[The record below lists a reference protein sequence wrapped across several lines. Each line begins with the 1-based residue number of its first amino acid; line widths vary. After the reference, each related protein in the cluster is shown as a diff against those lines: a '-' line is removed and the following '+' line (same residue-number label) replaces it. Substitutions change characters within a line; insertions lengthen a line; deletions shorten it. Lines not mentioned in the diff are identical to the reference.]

1 MVSGFPTHL
10 LQLIGPRLRAM
21 RTRLS
26 RWAKPATGALIP
38 GVVAENALLR
48 QPLVV
53 LRRTVKRPA
62 CTRLD
67 RVLLVLL
74 ASRARGWKRALLI
87 VRPETLLRWQRQGFR
102 LVWKRCR

>member
-1 MVSGFPTHL
+1 MVSGFPTRL

-38 GVVAENALLR
+38 GVVADLARSKPELVAENALLR
-48 QPLVV
+48 QQLVV

-74 ASRARGWKRALLI
+74 ASRLRG
-87 VRPETLLRWQRQGFR
+87 
-102 LVWKRCR
+102 